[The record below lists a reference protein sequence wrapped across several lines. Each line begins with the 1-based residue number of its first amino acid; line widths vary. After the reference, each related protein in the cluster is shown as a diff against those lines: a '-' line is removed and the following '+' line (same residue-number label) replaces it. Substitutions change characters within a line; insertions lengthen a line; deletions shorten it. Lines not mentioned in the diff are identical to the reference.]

1 MDKIKPLLHLHGEYE
16 DGCQYPTVLKVPMDD
31 GTVQTYELEN
41 KTEYQFDNVMKCL
54 KRMKVGYQCGYPQKR
69 RNRIH
74 LGKR

>member
-1 MDKIKPLLHLHGEYE
+1 MAKPLLNIHGERE
-16 DGCQYPTVLKVPMDD
+16 DFCEYPTVLKVPMDD
-31 GTVQTYELEN
+31 GTVQIYVLEN

-54 KRMKVGYQCGYPQKR
+54 KRMKIGYQCGYPQKR